1 MAKVIEIDKTT
12 SRKQLDEA
20 LTNVPKNKSS
30 IDLSK
35 YFGKVKFGIDGLEY
49 QLKVRDEWR

>member
-12 SRKQLDEA
+12 SRKDLDEA
-20 LTNVPKNKSS
+20 LINAPKAKSS

-35 YFGKVKFGIDGLEY
+35 YFGKVKFGVDGLEY
-49 QLKVRDEWR
+49 QRKSRNEWR

>member
-20 LTNVPKNKSS
+20 LNNNAKNKSS
-30 IDLSK
+30 IDLTK
-35 YFGKVKFGIDGLEY
+35 YAGKVKFGQDGLAY

>member
-1 MAKVIEIDKTT
+1 MAKTIQVDKDIKRDLLDKKLEEL
-12 SRKQLDEA
+12 SKQKK
-20 LTNVPKNKSS
+20 T

-35 YFGKVKFGIDGLEY
+35 YFGKVDFGVDGLEY